1 MMPIDVNHILILREY
16 TVHHI
21 QLLLLL
27 GSDRIATLCDDSIQQ
42 GGQCKGGQ
50 CKGGQCRTYA

>member
-42 GGQCKGGQ
+42 GGQC
-50 CKGGQCRTYA
+50 RTYA